1 MQTNLH
7 PDILA
12 TDRGAHADEILRACV
27 HCGFCNATCPTY
39 QLLGDELDGPR
50 GRIYLIK
57 NMLETGSATREMRL
71 HLDRCL
77 TCRACETTCPSGVRY
92 GELLEIGREVLEET
106 CPRPPLQR
114 GARWLLNEVVQ
125 RPALF
130 AAAIGIGQTLSAL
143 LPGALASKVPARVP
157 ALAWPKPV
165 HDRRVLI
172 LTGCAQ
178 AAATPDVNHALAQLL
193 DAHGISAVPA
203 DGCCG
208 ALPEHMTAVDSA
220 ARMLATNVRGW
231 GALVAAGSGA
241 GAGEAARDAAQTGV
255 AGPPEAI
262 ISTASGCGVHVK
274 AYGRLVKDAAL
285 SAAAARIAELTVDVA
300 EFIASLPPLRSSQ
313 PRRVAWHAPCTLQ
326 HGQRVTGVVE
336 RLLRAAGHELVPVAD
351 AQLCCGSA
359 GTYSVLQPVLA
370 QALGTR
376 KLAALSA
383 GRPDV
388 IATANVGC
396 QLHLGAIQRHVAA
409 HDQPASLAPTGRA
422 VPALPVLHW
431 LQLLS

>member
-12 TDRGAHADEILRACV
+12 TDRGAHADEILRSCV

-39 QLLGDELDGPR
+39 QVLGDELDGPR

-57 NMLETGSATREMRL
+57 NMLETGSATREMRT

-106 CPRPPLQR
+106 CPRPPLER
-114 GARWLLNEVVQ
+114 AARWLLNEVVQ
-125 RPALF
+125 RPVLF
-130 AAAIGIGQTLSAL
+130 GAAIGMGQAVNAF
-143 LPGALASKVPARVP
+143 LPRALASKVPAAVP
-157 ALAWPKPV
+157 RLAWPAPV
-165 HDRRVLI
+165 HERRVLI

-178 AAATPDVNHALAQLL
+178 SAATPDVNHALAQLL
-193 DAHGISAVPA
+193 DAHGISALPA

-220 ARMLATNVRGW
+220 AGMLATNVRGW
-231 GALVAAGSGA
+231 GALLGSAA
-241 GAGEAARDAAQTGV
+241 GAGRSVATRQAAIAAN
-255 AGPPEAI
+255 AGAVEAI

-285 SAAAARIAELTVDVA
+285 VAGAKRIAELTVDVA
-300 EFIASLPPLRSSQ
+300 EFIDRLPPLRSSQ

-326 HGQRVTGVVE
+326 HGQRITGVVE
-336 RLLRAAGHELVPVAD
+336 RLLRAAGHELVAVAD
-351 AQLCCGSA
+351 PHLCCGSA

-370 QALGTR
+370 QELGAR
-376 KLAALSA
+376 KLAALCA
-383 GRPDV
+383 GQPEV

-396 QLHLGAIQRHVAA
+396 QLHLGAIQRE
-409 HDQPASLAPTGRA
+409 RA
-422 VPALPVLHW
+422 VHDGRDGPMPALPVMHW
-431 LQLLS
+431 LQLLA